1 VHGRGRLMFDNV
13 INNDAIDKLTD
24 EQLVELMIILDKV
37 K

>member
-1 VHGRGRLMFDNV
+1 MFNNV

>member
-1 VHGRGRLMFDNV
+1 MFDNV

>member
-1 VHGRGRLMFDNV
+1 MNLFDDV

-24 EQLVELMIILDKV
+24 EQLVKLMIILDKV